1 MADDFAA
8 QIRAFRDK
16 ALANVNTVVQEA
28 TVGIATALVERTPID
43 ETALR
48 ANWQFSV
55 GAASTETDYDAHDLS
70 PGGAETSAALAA
82 QIREVPAGG
91 VTRISNALDYM
102 PKIEFGLY
110 TDKGGRRRS
119 SGRTINGFST
129 QAPAG
134 VIGVTAEEWEQV
146 FVAQAVARIAE

>member
-28 TVGIATALVERTPID
+28 TVNIATALVERTPID
-43 ETALR
+43 ETTLR
-48 ANWQFSV
+48 ANWQFTV
-55 GAASTETDYDAHDLS
+55 GSPGTEADYEHRDES
-70 PGGAETSAALAA
+70 PGGSETAEALSA

-91 VTRISNALDYM
+91 VTYVVNNLVYM
-102 PKIEFGLY
+102 PMIEYGLY
-110 TDKGGRRRS
+110 TDKHGRRRS
-119 SGRTINGFST
+119 SGRTIGGYST

-134 VIGVTAEEWEQV
+134 VRGVTAEEWEQV
-146 FVAQAVARIAE
+146 FVAGALARIAE